1 MLGTHVI
8 VNCTGSRFLSLFE
21 EADHSEQLR
30 QNRCYPVLAGTED
43 PTHPG
48 TSPTVLVSPIILY
61 DFPEIAPQSE
71 GSLFDSTEIDEIL
84 TLRIL
89 AMTDEEKARA
99 RATDSR
105 AADIKIGR
113 AHV

>member
-1 MLGTHVI
+1 MNDTSVDMRDKGTATAQSMLGTHVI
-8 VNCTGSRFLSLFE
+8 LTCAGSKFVSLFDE
-21 EADHSEQLR
+21 PDHSEPLR

-71 GSLFDSTEIDEIL
+71 GSCSTRRRS
-84 TLRIL
+84 T
-89 AMTDEEKARA
+89 KF
-99 RATDSR
+99 SR
-105 AADIKIGR
+105 
-113 AHV
+113 